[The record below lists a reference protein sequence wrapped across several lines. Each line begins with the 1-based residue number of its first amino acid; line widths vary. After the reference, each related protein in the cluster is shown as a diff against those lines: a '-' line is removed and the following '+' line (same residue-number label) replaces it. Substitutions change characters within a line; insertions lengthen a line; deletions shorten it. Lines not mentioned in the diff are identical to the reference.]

1 MGLFSFW
8 LGCGI
13 LEDMIKDVLIQP
25 FLLGLSVGIF
35 CFTYCVPFIAP
46 YLVAEERKIKRNFK
60 VILKFIFGRF
70 WGYVLFGAIFG
81 YLGEKIDLPIVNLI
95 LIISLMVL
103 SLFLIVYALGF
114 LKPKWSFCSGKFFR
128 EKSPLV
134 MGFLMG
140 INICPPFLMSL
151 AYIFTLHSA
160 IKGIVYFVVF
170 FIATSLY
177 MLPLVFLGFLGKMK
191 EFRLIARIS
200 ALIVGIIF
208 LIYGIY
214 YISRGIMI
222 FHMF

>member
-1 MGLFSFW
+1 MR
-8 LGCGI
+8 
-13 LEDMIKDVLIQP
+13 DVLVQP

-46 YLVAEERKIKRNFK
+46 YLVAEQRKIKGNLK
-60 VILKFIFGRF
+60 IILKFIFGRF
-70 WGYVLFGAIFG
+70 GGYILFGAIFG
-81 YLGEKIDLPIVNLI
+81 YLGERISNSTVNLI

-103 SLFLIVYALGF
+103 SLLMIFYALGF
-114 LKPKWSFCSGKFFR
+114 FKPKLSFCSGKFFR
-128 EKSPLV
+128 EKSPLL

-151 AYIFTLHSA
+151 AYVFTLHSVV
-160 IKGIVYFVVF
+160 KGIIYFVMF
-170 FIATSLY
+170 FLGTSLY
-177 MLPLVFLGFLGKMK
+177 FLPLVFLGLLGKMK

-214 YISRGIMI
+214 YISRGVVI
-222 FHMF
+222 FHSF